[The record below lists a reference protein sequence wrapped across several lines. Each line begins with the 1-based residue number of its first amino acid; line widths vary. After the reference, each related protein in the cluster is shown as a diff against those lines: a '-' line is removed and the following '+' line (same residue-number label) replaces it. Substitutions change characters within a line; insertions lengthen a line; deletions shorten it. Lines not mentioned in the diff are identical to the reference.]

1 MARHHCDQSKSSD
14 PSPTQTGADTLAAD
28 SYVLVWHVA
37 VAVAAC
43 GASQEPPERGNVRGH
58 CRERSRD
65 LLCCLV
71 TSDATMRFQDAG
83 FKPRLKRRHSEAM
96 PRHALGHTHTH
107 THTHTQ

>member
-1 MARHHCDQSKSSD
+1 MELGGALQRRKEPTVCAKRYGDELCRKACSASSRHSS
-14 PSPTQTGADTLAAD
+14 SAD
-28 SYVLVWHVA
+28 SYVLVWQVSAHEGHWHVE

-43 GASQEPPERGNVRGH
+43 GASHEPPERGNVRGH

-83 FKPRLKRRHSEAM
+83 FKPRLK
-96 PRHALGHTHTH
+96 
-107 THTHTQ
+107 